1 MKSPARH
8 VAWLLPFLFTG
19 CFQLPFHKK
28 HPTRAQ
34 MLAQLLAPHP
44 PSSQAIQLVAIDL
57 PPADTIIAAYTIYD
71 MREEAEPIPP
81 PVRHRRPP
89 SPNPDDAVTAPEQTP
104 PSIPAVSAIG
114 QLSSGDPASS
124 RQQTEN
130 SIADI
135 ERRLNGLNR
144 TLSDSEQKTADHIR
158 EFLKQARA
166 ALASGD
172 VEGANTLAA
181 KAQVLLA
188 ELTK

>member
-1 MKSPARH
+1 MKSPLRS
-8 VAWLLPFLFTG
+8 VAWLLPFLLTG

-28 HPTRAQ
+28 HPVQTR
-34 MLAQLLAPHP
+34 MLAPRVQP
-44 PSSQAIQLVAIDL
+44 SQAIQLVDIEL
-57 PPADTIIAAYTIYD
+57 PPADTIVAAYAIYN
-71 MREEAEPIPP
+71 MWEEAQPIPP
-81 PVRHRRPP
+81 PVRRRRSPN
-89 SPNPDDAVTAPEQTP
+89 PNPDDAATAPEPPPP
-104 PSIPAVSAIG
+104 PSPTVSAIG
-114 QLSSGDPASS
+114 QLSSGDPGNS

-135 ERRLNGLNR
+135 ERRLNGINR

>member
-1 MKSPARH
+1 MKSPVRSI
-8 VAWLLPFLFTG
+8 AWLLPFLLTG

-28 HPTRAQ
+28 HPPQAR
-34 MLAQLLAPHP
+34 MLAPRVQ
-44 PSSQAIQLVAIDL
+44 PSRAIPLVNIDL
-57 PPADTIIAAYTIYD
+57 PPADTVIAAYTIYNL
-71 MREEAEPIPP
+71 REEVQPIPQ
-81 PVRHRRPP
+81 PVRHHRPP
-89 SPNPDDAVTAPEQTP
+89 NPNPDDAVTAPEQTP
-104 PSIPAVSAIG
+104 PPNPAVSAIG
-114 QLSSGDPASS
+114 QLSSGDPGNS

-135 ERRLNGLNR
+135 ERRLNGINR
-144 TLSDSEQKTADHIR
+144 TMSDSEQKTADHIR

-172 VEGANTLAA
+172 VEGANTLAD

>member
-1 MKSPARH
+1 MKSPARN
-8 VAWLLPFLFTG
+8 VAWLLPFLLTG

-28 HPTRAQ
+28 QTMQARMLVLRAHPS
-34 MLAQLLAPHP
+34 L
-44 PSSQAIQLVAIDL
+44 AIQLVDIEL
-57 PPADTIIAAYTIYD
+57 PPADTIVAAYTIYD
-71 MREEAEPIPP
+71 MREEAQPIPP

-104 PSIPAVSAIG
+104 PPIPAVSAIG
-114 QLSSGDPASS
+114 ELSSGDPASS

-181 KAQVLLA
+181 KAQVLLT

>member
-1 MKSPARH
+1 MKSPVRS
-8 VAWLLPFLFTG
+8 VAWLLPFLLAG

-28 HPTRAQ
+28 HPTPAR
-34 MLAQLLAPHP
+34 MLAPRVQP
-44 PSSQAIQLVAIDL
+44 SQAIQLVDIDL
-57 PPADTIIAAYTIYD
+57 PPADTVVEAYAIYN
-71 MREEAEPIPP
+71 MREEEQAIPP

-89 SPNPDDAVTAPEQTP
+89 NPNPDDAATAPEQAP
-104 PSIPAVSAIG
+104 PPTPAVSAIG
-114 QLSSGDPASS
+114 QLSSGDPGNS

-135 ERRLNGLNR
+135 ERRLNGINR

-172 VEGANTLAA
+172 VEGANTLAD
-181 KAQVLLA
+181 KAQVLLT

>member
-1 MKSPARH
+1 MKSPLRS
-8 VAWLLPFLFTG
+8 VAWLLPFLLTG

-28 HPTRAQ
+28 HPTQAR
-34 MLAQLLAPHP
+34 MLAPHAQP
-44 PSSQAIQLVAIDL
+44 SQAIQLVEIDL
-57 PPADTIIAAYTIYD
+57 PPADTVIEAYAIYN
-71 MREEAEPIPP
+71 MREEEQAIPL
-81 PVRHRRPP
+81 PVRHRRPA
-89 SPNPDDAVTAPEQTP
+89 SPDDAVTAPEQTP
-104 PSIPAVSAIG
+104 PPIPAVSAIG

-172 VEGANTLAA
+172 VEGAHTLAA
-181 KAQVLLA
+181 KAQVLLT

>member
-1 MKSPARH
+1 MKSPLRS
-8 VAWLLPFLFTG
+8 VAWLLPLLLTG

-28 HPTRAQ
+28 HPVQTR
-34 MLAQLLAPHP
+34 MLAPRVQP
-44 PSSQAIQLVAIDL
+44 SQAIQLVDIEL
-57 PPADTIIAAYTIYD
+57 PPADTIVAAYAIYN
-71 MREEAEPIPP
+71 MWEEAQPIPP
-81 PVRHRRPP
+81 PVRRRRSPN
-89 SPNPDDAVTAPEQTP
+89 PNPDDAATAPEPPPP
-104 PSIPAVSAIG
+104 PSPAVSAIG
-114 QLSSGDPASS
+114 QLSSGDPGNS

-135 ERRLNGLNR
+135 ERRLNGINR